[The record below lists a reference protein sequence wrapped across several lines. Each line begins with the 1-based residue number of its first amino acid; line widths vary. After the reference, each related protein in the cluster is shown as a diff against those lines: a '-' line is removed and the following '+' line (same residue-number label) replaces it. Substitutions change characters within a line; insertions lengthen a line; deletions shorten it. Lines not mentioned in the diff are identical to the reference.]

1 MNQNVCLK
9 STNSN
14 DRSKSPLNVVLI
26 FGTRPDAV
34 KMAPLVLAM
43 KADPRFNTTVCVTG
57 QHREMLDQ
65 VLSIFNITPDIDL
78 NIMSENQTLQDITS
92 RVLYGVSG
100 VMSSL
105 KPSLALVH
113 GDTTTCFAAAL
124 AAFYNEVP
132 VGHVE
137 AGLRTDNI
145 YYPFPEEMNRRLA
158 GVLATMHFA
167 PTGLNKQNLLREGVP
182 PDKIYM
188 TGSTSL
194 DALRLTAC
202 ENYHFANE
210 ELNKVDFSK
219 YRVLTVEAHRR
230 ENLGEQYTEILRAL
244 RHILETYPDMYAVFS
259 VHLNPVVQAP
269 VRAMFSKHE
278 RVLLLNPMCLPDY
291 HNLVARS
298 FMALSDSGGIQ
309 EEGPSLGTPV
319 LVLRAETERQEAVE
333 AGTVQLVGTGFDGI
347 VGAVRALADD
357 PDAYKAMVGAKNPYG
372 DGHASERIIE
382 AIAARF
388 GLAGVRNGNEFN
400 NGIDSHKD
408 IGGSDA

>member
-1 MNQNVCLK
+1 MSHNVCW
-9 STNSN
+9 NSCE
-14 DRSKSPLNVVLI
+14 SKNLSISPLKVALI

-43 KADPRFNTTVCVTG
+43 KADPRFDATVCVTG

-65 VLSIFNITPDIDL
+65 VLSIFNIIPDIDL
-78 NIMSENQTLQDITS
+78 NIMSENQSLTDITS

-105 KPSLALVH
+105 APDLALVH

-124 AAFYNEVP
+124 AAFYNKVP

-158 GVLATMHFA
+158 SILTTMHFA
-167 PTGLNKQNLLREGVP
+167 PTGLNMRNLLREGVP
-182 PDKIYM
+182 PDNIFV

-202 ENYHFANE
+202 ENYHFVNE
-210 ELNKVDFSK
+210 ELNKVDFKK
-219 YRVLTVEAHRR
+219 YRILTVEAHRR
-230 ENLGEQYTEILRAL
+230 ENLGDPHMEILRAL
-244 RHILETYPDMYAVFS
+244 RHILETYPDMFIVFS
-259 VHLNPVVQAP
+259 VHLNPAVQAP
-269 VRAMFSKHE
+269 VRAMFAGHE
-278 RVLLLNPMCLPDY
+278 RVLLQNPMCLTDY

-298 FMALSDSGGIQ
+298 FLALSDSGGIQ

-333 AGTVQLVGTGFDGI
+333 AGTVRLVGTEFGGI
-347 VGAVRALADD
+347 VGAVQALADD
-357 PDAYKAMVGAKNPYG
+357 HEAYNAMVGAKNPYG

-382 AIAARF
+382 AIASRYC
-388 GLAGVRNGNEFN
+388 LAGAGNGSAN
-400 NGIDSHKD
+400 NKKESI
-408 IGGSDA
+408 INVGGSDA